1 MPRTESSSIRL
12 LIIVTVICFLAE
24 LGTGDASITA
34 FALWPLQS
42 GFMPWQLITYAFVHA
57 NFTHIAFNMLG
68 LWMFGRSLE
77 YAWGS
82 SAILEIYF
90 ASVLSAGLTQL
101 FFTIVTGGVYPTL
114 GASGGVFGLLLGYGM
129 CFPRRVVMLLFPPI
143 PMPAWLFVTLYAG
156 IELLLGVTGTQAGVA
171 HFAHLGGMIGAYLVI
186 RMQQR
191 KRRRY

>member
-1 MPRTESSSIRL
+1 MPRSASSSIRL
-12 LIIVTVICFLAE
+12 LIVVTAICFLLE
-24 LGTGDASITA
+24 LGAGDTAIIT

-82 SAILEIYF
+82 RAILEIYF

-101 FFTIVTGGVYPTL
+101 LVTIVTGGVYPTL

-129 CFPRRVVMLLFPPI
+129 CFPRRTVMLLIPPI
-143 PMPAWLFVTLYAG
+143 PMPAWLFVTLYAV
-156 IELLLGVTGTQAGVA
+156 IELVLGVTGTQAGVA

-186 RMQQR
+186 RLQQG
-191 KRRRY
+191 KRRQY